1 MNARLSAQPE
11 HQDELATMHGPDG
24 STIRIRHA
32 RVTDARILLAYL
44 KRVGGQTDNLTFGAE
59 GIGLTEIEEH
69 SFLADLLTRDNSFAI
84 VAEWNGHLAA
94 MLTFVGGTR
103 DRLRHGGEMGISIDR
118 TCWGI
123 GLGRRM
129 IQLLLEWA
137 PSTGIVRKINLIVRA
152 DNARAIALYESLG
165 FKIEGRIVR
174 ELMVN
179 GELHDSLMMGIAVDS
194 RRSEQSERVPGS
206 T

>member
-1 MNARLSAQPE
+1 MSARPIVHPE
-11 HQDELATMHGPDG
+11 HDRDLATMRGPDG
-24 STIRIRHA
+24 SPIRIRHA
-32 RVTDARILLAYL
+32 RVSDARTLLAYL

-69 SFLADLLTRDNSFAI
+69 AFLADLLTRDNSFAI
-84 VAEWNGHLAA
+84 VAEWNGHLVA

-103 DRLRHGGEMGISIDR
+103 ERLRHGGEMGISIDR

-137 PSTGIVRKINLIVRA
+137 PTTGIVRKINLIVRA
-152 DNARAIALYESLG
+152 DNTRAIGLYESLG

-179 GELHDSLMMGIAVDS
+179 GAMHDSLMMGVAVDS
-194 RRSEQSERVPGS
+194 RRSEQSERVSGS